1 MLIKGGKSNEK
12 SSKEYEKNQKTV
24 SYAIVLF
31 TVKRDCHASFS
42 QCGKAEQKEYFP

>member
-1 MLIKGGKSNEK
+1 MVLWKKKSKEE
-12 SSKEYEKNQKTV
+12 KEYEKNQKTV